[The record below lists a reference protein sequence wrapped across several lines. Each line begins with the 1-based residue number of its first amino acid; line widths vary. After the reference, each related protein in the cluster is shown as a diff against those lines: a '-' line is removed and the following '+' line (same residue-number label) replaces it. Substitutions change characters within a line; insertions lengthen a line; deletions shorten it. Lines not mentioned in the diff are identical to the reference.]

1 MSVAEQVNPA
11 AQTRSATLCLLG
23 GPFVIKNGRQLEIP
37 ESSKRLVVFVAL
49 HGGRVNRRHAA
60 GILWP
65 YGEDS
70 RAAAN
75 LRSALWRLRAAGID
89 VVYSDKSA
97 LFLDPQLS
105 VDITELSQWATRIID
120 GSADIADLHQPRF
133 SAEAVDLLSGWCEDW
148 VLLARERL
156 RQRLLHA
163 MEALVRRLIAFG
175 QYADAVE
182 TAITAVSVEP
192 LRESAQRVL
201 IGAHLAECNYVEA
214 RRAYETYSQ
223 LLAVELGVSPSEELA
238 EMVRTAASPTAQVR
252 RIRPAE
258 MPRALSNTGRP
269 ARSRQSTG
277 QRELRRWSSL

>member
-1 MSVAEQVNPA
+1 MPVAEHVIPA
-11 AQTRSATLCLLG
+11 DETRSATLCLLG

-60 GILWP
+60 GTLWP
-65 YGEDS
+65 RGEDS

-75 LRSALWRLRAAGID
+75 LRSALWRLRAADIN
-89 VVYSDKSA
+89 VLYSDKYA
-97 LFLDPQLS
+97 LFLDSQLS
-105 VDITELSQWATRIID
+105 VDITQLSQWATRIID
-120 GSADIADLHQPRF
+120 GSAEAVDLRQPSF
-133 SAEAVDLLSGWCEDW
+133 SAEAVDLLPGWCDDW

-163 MEALVRRLIAFG
+163 MEALVRRLIGLG

-182 TAITAVSVEP
+182 TAITAVSAEP

-201 IGAHLAECNYVEA
+201 IDAHLAESNYVEA
-214 RRAYETYSQ
+214 CRVFEAYSQ
-223 LLAVELGVSPSEELA
+223 LLAIELGVSPSEELS
-238 EMVRTAASPTAQVR
+238 EIVRNAASPIAQVS
-252 RIRPAE
+252 RIRTAS
-258 MPRALSNTGRP
+258 MPRVVSTTGRP

-277 QRELRRWSSL
+277 QSELRRWSSS